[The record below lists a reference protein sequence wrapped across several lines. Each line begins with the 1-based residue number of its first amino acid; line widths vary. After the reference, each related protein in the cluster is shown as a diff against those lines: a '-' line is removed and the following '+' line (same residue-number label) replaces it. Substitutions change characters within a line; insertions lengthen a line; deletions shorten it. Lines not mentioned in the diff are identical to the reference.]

1 MVGCL
6 RNYSSV
12 RAAGLVVIVL
22 KDDRR
27 EDLSVVFW
35 GKAKL
40 VDMPN
45 ELQAEN

>member
-6 RNYSSV
+6 RIHSSV

-22 KDDRR
+22 KGDRR
-27 EDLSVVFW
+27 KGLSVVFW

-40 VDMPN
+40 VDKPN
-45 ELQAEN
+45 KLQAKN